1 MTDFREP
8 VAPRRP
14 EPFPVPPRRR
24 SSLLRSGW
32 ALLVGIKDVLVL
44 VAMLLFFAALSAV
57 LLVRPS
63 KPPVGEGALLLKLDG
78 PIVEQPSEQ
87 STFASLSGRPA
98 AHEYRLRD
106 LVRAIDK
113 ARGDTAV
120 KAIVLDLDQFG
131 GAYPAALDEVGAAL
145 ARARAAGKP
154 VLAYA
159 TAYTD
164 SSYRLA
170 ANASEV
176 WINPMGGTLFTGP
189 GGSQPYYKGLIDKLG
204 VTAHVYRVGK
214 YKSYVEPYTRTEASP
229 EAKEEVVAL
238 YRVLFDGW
246 QAAIHRARPK
256 AEVAPFLT
264 APDKVIGATGGDI
277 ARADLNAGLVDH
289 LGDRL
294 AFDKRVAQLAPAEG
308 KKAVGTFRTIA
319 YDDYV
324 DIDPLPHGGDAIGV
338 VTVAGDIVDGKAGP
352 GSAGG
357 DTVSKAI
364 LDGLATKDLKAIVLR
379 VDSPGGSALASEK
392 IRQALLQAKAQGLP
406 VIVSMGSIAA
416 SGGYWVSTAGDAIF
430 AQPNTITGSIGI
442 FAVFPT
448 FENALKKI
456 GVTSDGVRT
465 TPLSG
470 QPDLLGGTTPV
481 ADAVFQAGVE
491 RGYRDFIGH
500 VADARHL
507 TPARVDEIGQG
518 RVWDGGTARRIG
530 LVDRFGTLDD
540 AIVEAAHR
548 AHLDPKN
555 VHAEY
560 LEKKPSG
567 LALLVQQF
575 ARNRD
580 DRDDDA
586 GGDVFARAA
595 VLQRAT
601 FARALGDARRLATGA
616 SVQARCLECVGLGP
630 VAADPGD
637 AKLMDLLLARLGW

>member
-1 MTDFREP
+1 M
-8 VAPRRP
+8 
-14 EPFPVPPRRR
+14 
-24 SSLLRSGW
+24 
-32 ALLVGIKDVLVL
+32 LVGVKDALVL
-44 VAMLLFFAALSAV
+44 VAMLLFFGLLSAA

-63 KPPVGEGALLLKLDG
+63 HGPVGDGALLLKLDG

-87 STFASLSGRPA
+87 STFAFASGQRA

-113 ARGDTAV
+113 ARGDTSV
-120 KAIVLDLDQFG
+120 KAIVLDLDEFG

-229 EAKEEVVAL
+229 EARQEVVAL

-246 QAAIHRARPK
+246 QQAIHHARPK

-264 APDKVIGATGGDI
+264 TPDKVIGATGGDI
-277 ARADLNAGLVDH
+277 AQADLRAGLVDH

-294 AFDKRVAQLAPAEG
+294 AFGKRVAQFAPAEG
-308 KKAVGTFRTIA
+308 KRAAGSFKTID
-319 YDDYV
+319 YQDYV
-324 DIDPLPHGGDAIGV
+324 AINPLPRGGDAIGI

-442 FAVFPT
+442 FAVIPT

-456 GVTSDGVRT
+456 GVTTDGVRT

-470 QPDLLGGTTPV
+470 QPDILGGTTPV

-491 RGYRDFIGH
+491 HGYHDFIGH
-500 VADARHL
+500 VANARHL
-507 TPARVDEIGQG
+507 TPQRVDEIGQG
-518 RVWDGGTARRIG
+518 RVWDGGTAHQIG

-540 AIVEAAHR
+540 AVAEAARR

-567 LALLVQQF
+567 LSALLQQLS
-575 ARNRD
+575 RNRE
-580 DRDDDA
+580 DRDDDDA
-586 GGDVFARAA
+586 GEDMFARTA
-595 VLQRAT
+595 VVQRAT
-601 FARALGDARRLATGA
+601 LARALGDARRLAMGA

-630 VAADPGD
+630 MTADPGD